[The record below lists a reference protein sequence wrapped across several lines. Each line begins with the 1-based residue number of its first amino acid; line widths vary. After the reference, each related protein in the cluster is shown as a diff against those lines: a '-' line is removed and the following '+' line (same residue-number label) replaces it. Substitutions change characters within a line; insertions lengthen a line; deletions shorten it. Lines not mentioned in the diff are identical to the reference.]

1 MLTRIKDDGRRWAR
15 RLAAPV
21 PGSRKIASRLRTLT
35 ARSDDALRQQLTDA
49 RLKLDGVRRELADAH
64 TELEKW
70 RADGIQLEYRVT
82 PRVRDGQGTAGGIA
96 LLDLLA
102 AGDAGYAR
110 LLDDAVESAA
120 QLADVTIEPSDDN
133 TEPHWHNGYLPP
145 GDAIFLTHFL
155 RNLAP
160 RTYLEIGSGNS
171 TKFARRA
178 IRRNGLSTR
187 IVSIDPHPRAEI
199 DTICDE
205 VVRTSLES
213 SDALAIFRALEPGD
227 LVFFDGSHYCFQN
240 SDVTAFFMELVHEI
254 PEGCVYGIHDIFLPD
269 DYPEA
274 WFDRFYNE
282 QYVLAAWLLGGAA
295 GDQIELPG
303 WYVSTRPQFADAQA
317 RLLEVSG
324 AGPDRHGGAF
334 WMRRGGAG
342 RRE

>member
-1 MLTRIKDDGRRWAR
+1 MLTRIENHGRQLVHGLARRVPPLR
-15 RLAAPV
+15 RLAEQRSAAIGRATALEADV
-21 PGSRKIASRLRTLT
+21 AELRRRLV
-35 ARSDDALRQQLTDA
+35 DVQ
-49 RLKLDGVRRELADAH
+49 RELDS
-64 TELEKW
+64 W
-70 RADGIQLEYRVT
+70 RATGIKVEYGIT
-82 PRVRDGQGTAGGIA
+82 PRVRDWSGTAGGAALAERIA
-96 LLDLLA
+96 S
-102 AGDAGYAR
+102 GDAAY
-110 LLDDAVESAA
+110 A
-120 QLADVTIEPSDDN
+120 QLLEEAAETAQLLTDVPVELPDAPTD
-133 TEPHWHNGYLPP
+133 PHWYNGFLPP

-155 RNLAP
+155 RTLAP
-160 RTYLEIGSGNS
+160 KTYLEIGSGNS

-178 IRRNGLSTR
+178 IRTYGLPTR
-187 IVSIDPHPRAEI
+187 IVSIDPSPRAEI
-199 DTICDE
+199 DEICDE
-205 VVRTSLES
+205 VVRATLES
-213 SDALAIFRALEPGD
+213 SDALAIFRTLQPGD